1 MIHARTYGDAGPT
14 VVVIH
19 GGPAAAGSVAMVAR
33 ELSRWYRVL
42 EPWQRGSGDLPLSV
56 ARHVADLRELVAAR
70 APETPPA
77 IVGHS
82 WGAQLALCYAA
93 AHPTEAGALVLVG
106 SGTFDQASREKMK
119 AILRERTDATLQRRL
134 DELSAT
140 AADSAE
146 RHLRKLK
153 LTRDLSVYH
162 LAEPWPARLDY
173 EPLDERAHLE
183 TWADMKRLLAD
194 GTYPAA
200 FAAIRS
206 PVLML
211 HGDHDPHP
219 GGMTRDSLLPFL
231 PQLEYRELAR
241 CGHNP
246 WLETHARDEFFA
258 VLTDWLSRHARVD
271 R

>member
-1 MIHARTYGDAGPT
+1 MFAREYGEAGPL
-14 VVVIH
+14 VIVLH
-19 GGPAAAGSVAMVAR
+19 GGPAAVGDAAPLAR
-33 ELSRWYRVL
+33 GLGESFRVL
-42 EPWQRGSGDLPLSV
+42 EPWQRGSGDVPLSV

-93 AHPTEAGALVLVG
+93 AHPTDAGALVLVG
-106 SGTFDQASREKMK
+106 SGTFDQASRDRMK
-119 AILRERTDATLQRRL
+119 AVLRERTDATLQRRL

-140 AADSAE
+140 VADSAE
-146 RHLRKLK
+146 LHIRKLE

-162 LAEPWPARLDY
+162 RAEPWPVTLDY
-173 EPLDERAHLE
+173 EPLDVRAHTE
-183 TWADMKRLLAD
+183 TWDDMKRLLAN

-211 HGDHDPHP
+211 HGDYDPHP

-241 CGHNP
+241 CGHSP
-246 WLETHARDEFFA
+246 WLETQARDEFFA
-258 VLTDWLSRHARVD
+258 ALTDWLSRHARVD